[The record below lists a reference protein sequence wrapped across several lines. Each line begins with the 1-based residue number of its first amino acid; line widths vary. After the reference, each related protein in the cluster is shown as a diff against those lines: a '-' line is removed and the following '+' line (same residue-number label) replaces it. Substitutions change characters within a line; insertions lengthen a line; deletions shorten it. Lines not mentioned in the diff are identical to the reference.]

1 MRLYGNK
8 LASSNFPTQAGP
20 VLGLL
25 LGAGMWGLVWYPMRL
40 LERGGLDGVWLSVV
54 LYAAALLV
62 SLPWAARGLLAFR
75 TQPFAMVLLALSG
88 GWTNIAF
95 VLAIL
100 DGNVLRVMLL
110 FYLSPIWAVALG
122 WLWLRESPSKVALVS
137 LVVAMVGAAAM
148 LWRPDVGF
156 PWPQTRSDWLAL
168 SAGFA
173 FALSNATVR
182 KMTGLSL
189 AAKAVSVWVGVVAIG
204 LMLAGGFQLA
214 WPQAAVP
221 IWFGAFALGAFGI
234 LAMTLLVQYGV
245 THMPVHRSAVI
256 MLFELV
262 IGAISQQW
270 LTDETLH
277 AIEWLGGALIIASGY
292 FSVRRG

>member
-8 LASSNFPTQAGP
+8 LASSNCATPAGP
-20 VLGLL
+20 IVSLL
-25 LGAGMWGLVWYPMRL
+25 LGAGMWGVVWYPMRL

-62 SLPWAARGLLAFR
+62 SLPWAARGFLAFR

-122 WLWLRESPSKVALVS
+122 WLWLREGLSKVALVS
-137 LVVAMVGAAAM
+137 LIVAMIGAAAM
-148 LWRPDVGF
+148 LWSPDVGF

-173 FALSNATVR
+173 FALSNVTVR

-189 AAKAVSVWVGVVAIG
+189 AAKALSVWVGVVVIG
-204 LMLAGGFQLA
+204 LVLAGGFQLA
-214 WPQAAVP
+214 WPQVAAP
-221 IWFGAFALGAFGI
+221 IWLGAFALGIFGI

-270 LTDETLH
+270 LTDETLRL
-277 AIEWLGGALIIASGY
+277 AEWLGGALIIASGY

>member
-8 LASSNFPTQAGP
+8 LASSNFATHAGP
-20 VLGLL
+20 VLSLL
-25 LGAGMWGLVWYPMRL
+25 LGAAMWGLVWYPMRL
-40 LERGGLDGVWLSVV
+40 LERGGLDGVWLSVI
-54 LYAAALLV
+54 LYASALLV
-62 SLPWAARGLLAFR
+62 SLPFMVRGLLAFR
-75 TQPFAMVLLALSG
+75 TQPFAMILLAVSG

-122 WLWLRESPSKVALVS
+122 WLWLHERLSRVALVS
-137 LVVAMVGAAAM
+137 LIVAMGGAGAM
-148 LWRPDVGF
+148 LWSPEVGF
-156 PWPQTRSDWLAL
+156 PWPQSRSDWLAL

-173 FALSNATVR
+173 FALSNVTVR
-182 KMTGLSL
+182 KMTELSI
-189 AAKAVSVWVGVVAIG
+189 AAKALSVWVGVVVIG
-204 LMLAGGFQLA
+204 LVLAAGFELA
-214 WPQAAVP
+214 WPQAASS
-221 IWFGAFALGAFGI
+221 IWLGAFALGVLGI
-234 LAMTLLVQYGV
+234 WAMTLLVQYGV

-270 LTDETLH
+270 LTDETLS
-277 AIEWLGGALIIASGY
+277 AIEWLGGALIIASSY